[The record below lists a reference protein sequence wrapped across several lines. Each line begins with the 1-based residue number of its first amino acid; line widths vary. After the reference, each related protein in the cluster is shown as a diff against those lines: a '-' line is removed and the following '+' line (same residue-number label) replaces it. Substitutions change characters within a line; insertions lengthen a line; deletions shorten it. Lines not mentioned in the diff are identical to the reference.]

1 MAYIGAVLIVG
12 LTACGAPTESP
23 TGQAGSTPSGA
34 PPVIQVD
41 GAAPGAG
48 AVPAAED
55 AAMSAADSKMM
66 PAMITYVYDGE
77 MTDMTAPAPSWFFAP
92 DAQPS
97 TEQIAA
103 LAAALG
109 IDGEV
114 RELGADAGGGWMVG
128 PDNYEQP
135 TVNVSTDAMHSW
147 WYSAGNVSTAGSRGC
162 ELYPPGDPA
171 ADLGAP
177 VANDAG
183 AAGDVAVAPPDAS
196 TETVAEMPVCVEATP
211 PANVPDQA
219 SAQAMARTL
228 LETLGVDPDSFEYET
243 YADDW
248 SANVTGYL
256 VLDGMRT
263 STSVNVG
270 YGAEGAVTWASGF
283 LATPQRGAD
292 YPRIGIEDAVQRL
305 NDQNW
310 GWMASSGGAR
320 DLGVSVGGG
329 SSGST
334 GQGVATAEATE
345 AAQPPQPVPADGTA
359 PAPADAPVP
368 AVEPAVS
375 LEPMAVPLVDP
386 AEGGC
391 TDGAATDCAPISPI
405 DVEPITVTFTAVHPS
420 LEQLWASDGTVWLLP
435 AYAFDAVDG
444 GMYSVLAVE
453 DQYIEVSQA
462 TEVPVPD
469 TAPLVAPGVD
479 PASPS
484 ECPARPTAIT
494 EPGLSADGIAGTIVG
509 LCEADA
515 SALVAEIYPSASMRV
530 VRIDGVDQAVTA
542 DFSDSRV
549 NVAVDKGIV
558 TEVISIG

>member
-1 MAYIGAVLIVG
+1 
-12 LTACGAPTESP
+12 
-23 TGQAGSTPSGA
+23 
-34 PPVIQVD
+34 
-41 GAAPGAG
+41 
-48 AVPAAED
+48 
-55 AAMSAADSKMM
+55 
-66 PAMITYVYDGE
+66 
-77 MTDMTAPAPSWFFAP
+77 
-92 DAQPS
+92 
-97 TEQIAA
+97 
-103 LAAALG
+103 
-109 IDGEV
+109 
-114 RELGADAGGGWMVG
+114 
-128 PDNYEQP
+128 
-135 TVNVSTDAMHSW
+135 
-147 WYSAGNVSTAGSRGC
+147 
-162 ELYPPGDPA
+162 
-171 ADLGAP
+171 
-177 VANDAG
+177 
-183 AAGDVAVAPPDAS
+183 
-196 TETVAEMPVCVEATP
+196 
-211 PANVPDQA
+211 
-219 SAQAMARTL
+219 
-228 LETLGVDPDSFEYET
+228 
-243 YADDW
+243 
-248 SANVTGYL
+248 
-256 VLDGMRT
+256 
-263 STSVNVG
+263 
-270 YGAEGAVTWASGF
+270 
-283 LATPQRGAD
+283 
-292 YPRIGIEDAVQRL
+292 
-305 NDQNW
+305 
-310 GWMASSGGAR
+310 
-320 DLGVSVGGG
+320 
-329 SSGST
+329 
-334 GQGVATAEATE
+334 
-345 AAQPPQPVPADGTA
+345 
-359 PAPADAPVP
+359 
-368 AVEPAVS
+368 
-375 LEPMAVPLVDP
+375 MAVPLVDP